1 MNLDVRFLPQLGKF
15 EVMISLRK
23 CGSSGAGGRV
33 CMHSTPGCRP
43 WGARGGSSSRRQG
56 SLGAVI
62 SVGHD
67 RGRPRWPG
75 LRALVLVLRGRARRG
90 AGSARH
96 RAARPGAGPG
106 QVRAPPFPSLAGLR
120 VRARPGCRGVL
131 TEPRTRPQLLYFT
144 SVAKPSFSWGAEGR
158 AGLLGPPH
166 C

>member
-1 MNLDVRFLPQLGKF
+1 MDSLGFLNLDVRFLPQLGKF

-43 WGARGGSSSRRQG
+43 WGARGGSSSRRHG

-96 RAARPGAGPG
+96 RLARPGAGPG
-106 QVRAPPFPSLAGLR
+106 QVPCSSLSLAGR
-120 VRARPGCRGVL
+120 SQSACSPGMPRRPDGTPHSSAAAVLHLCR
-131 TEPRTRPQLLYFT
+131 
-144 SVAKPSFSWGAEGR
+144 
-158 AGLLGPPH
+158 
-166 C
+166 